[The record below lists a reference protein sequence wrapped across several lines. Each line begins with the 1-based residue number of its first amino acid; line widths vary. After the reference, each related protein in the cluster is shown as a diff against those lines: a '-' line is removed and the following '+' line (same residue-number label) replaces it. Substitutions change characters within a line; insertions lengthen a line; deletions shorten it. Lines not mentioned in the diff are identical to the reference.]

1 MVDIVAL
8 NQKILYFTQKGYLIS
23 HRNHGTDRAASAERC
38 LHQFCRVAMEEDD
51 SQITERPC
59 GVTILTQRRR
69 DRRVL
74 TDNYLCANHYEN
86 QISVISVIS
95 V

>member
-23 HRNHGTDRAASAERC
+23 HRNHGNHRKLILKVIGAKDIYNGRNRKVTEKRKNLHDLRNLHEDKHAAW
-38 LHQFCRVAMEEDD
+38 
-51 SQITERPC
+51 
-59 GVTILTQRRR
+59 
-69 DRRVL
+69 
-74 TDNYLCANHYEN
+74 